1 MNEII
6 NDVAVKVRDGEG
18 LTNQEA
24 RNLLEAYAALDIVI
38 QAQGNLATLVLQG
51 IPELVFAVGGAVTER
66 CGRTE
71 EKLRRSVHKICE
83 THVSKYYQMIAEI
96 VEGSSKNHTD
106 VSVPDSG
113 DSAEDETTNEG

>member
-1 MNEII
+1 MSDIV

-18 LTNQEA
+18 LTNEEA
-24 RNLLEAYAALDIVI
+24 RNLLEAYAALDIAI

-71 EKLRRSVHKICE
+71 EKVRRSIYKICE
-83 THVSKYYQMIAEI
+83 SHVNKYYQMIAEI
-96 VEGSSKNHTD
+96 VEGSGTKNEET
-106 VSVPDSG
+106 
-113 DSAEDETTNEG
+113 ADEA